1 MRRVF
6 NILLV
11 SHILISLI
19 FGISSHE
26 LNSLYPERHIY
37 TLCGDR
43 YTQGN
48 NIVISNAANIIVD
61 CRGKV
66 IGHGGSVDPSNAP
79 SGILIN
85 NSENITIANC
95 NFQKLDEN
103 ACLDCNDLGLPGYIP
118 HPHAFNALIIGLSDN
133 IEFIDCNFTY
143 DVKINNSGNNK
154 FDGVRFDAP
163 NRKLSFYG
171 DGKSLIKDSSINLLR
186 ILTHKGNIEFDN
198 SDMNIEDFILL
209 EQSTNT
215 TFKDSTLHSGDI
227 KIVSNNNNNLIIN
240 NLRNETNINNEIIS
254 NTSFGIRFDNLTLAH
269 PENNPFVLEVDDGFA
284 KVNQSELK
292 RVRQQGSSKLYLLN
306 SKMGTI

>member
-1 MRRVF
+1 VGMRRVF

-118 HPHAFNALIIGLSDN
+118 HPHAFNALIIAALEITMLFPCVYLSPHN
-133 IEFIDCNFTY
+133 
-143 DVKINNSGNNK
+143 V
-154 FDGVRFDAP
+154 
-163 NRKLSFYG
+163 
-171 DGKSLIKDSSINLLR
+171 
-186 ILTHKGNIEFDN
+186 
-198 SDMNIEDFILL
+198 
-209 EQSTNT
+209 
-215 TFKDSTLHSGDI
+215 
-227 KIVSNNNNNLIIN
+227 
-240 NLRNETNINNEIIS
+240 
-254 NTSFGIRFDNLTLAH
+254 
-269 PENNPFVLEVDDGFA
+269 
-284 KVNQSELK
+284 
-292 RVRQQGSSKLYLLN
+292 
-306 SKMGTI
+306 